1 MKTAFLF
8 SGQGDQYPGMGKD
21 LYDQYEI
28 VQKTFEQ
35 ASNVLNYDMAE
46 LCFTENEQLDL
57 TEYTQPAILTVSVAF
72 LRLLKEKGIQPDA
85 AAGLSLGE
93 YSALVASQ
101 ALSFET
107 AVDLVARRGKYMA
120 EAAPSGVGKMVAVMN
135 MPADTIEKA
144 CQQASEHGIVSPAN
158 YNTPKQIVIGG
169 EEKAVDYALDLL
181 SQAGARRMIPLN
193 VSGPFHTKLLE
204 PASKQLKEV
213 LKETTF
219 NEMQIPVV
227 SNTTAKVMKQDE
239 IKHLL
244 ELQVKSPV
252 RFYESVAT
260 LKELGIERII
270 EVGPGKT
277 INGFMKKIDKSIKTD
292 RISDLKTLQATEE
305 TI

>member
-8 SGQGDQYPGMGKD
+8 SGQGDQFPGMGKD

-72 LRLLKEKGIQPDA
+72 MRLLEEKGITPDA

-93 YSALVASQ
+93 YTALVASG
-101 ALSFET
+101 ALDFAT
-107 AVDLVARRGKYMA
+107 AVALVAKRGKFMA
-120 EAAPSGVGKMVAVMN
+120 NAAPAGVGKMVAVMN
-135 MPADTIEKA
+135 APLDTIEEA
-144 CQQASEHGIVSPAN
+144 CQKASEYGIVSPAN

-169 EEKAVDYALDLL
+169 EKQAVDQAMELL
-181 SQAGARRMIPLN
+181 SEAGVRRMVPLN

-204 PASKQLKEV
+204 PAAQQLKETLQEV
-213 LKETTF
+213 TF
-219 NEMQIPVV
+219 DQMQIPVI

-252 RFYESVAT
+252 RFYESVAS
-260 LKELGIERII
+260 LKELGIECII

>member
-144 CQQASEHGIVSPAN
+144 CQQASEYGIVSPAN

-213 LKETTF
+213 LNETTF

-292 RISDLKTLQATEE
+292 RVSDLKTLQATEE
-305 TI
+305 AI

>member
-1 MKTAFLF
+1 KTAFLF

-144 CQQASEHGIVSPAN
+144 CQQASEYGIVSPAN

-213 LKETTF
+213 LNETTF

-292 RISDLKTLQATEE
+292 RVSDLKTLQATEE
-305 TI
+305 AI

>member
-144 CQQASEHGIVSPAN
+144 CQQASEYGIVSPAN

-239 IKHLL
+239 IKHL
-244 ELQVKSPV
+244 
-252 RFYESVAT
+252 
-260 LKELGIERII
+260 
-270 EVGPGKT
+270 
-277 INGFMKKIDKSIKTD
+277 
-292 RISDLKTLQATEE
+292 
-305 TI
+305 

>member
-144 CQQASEHGIVSPAN
+144 CQQASEYGIVSPAN

-204 PASKQLKEV
+204 PASKKLKEV

>member
-144 CQQASEHGIVSPAN
+144 CQQASEYGIISPAN

>member
-72 LRLLKEKGIQPDA
+72 MRLLEEKGITPDA

-93 YSALVASQ
+93 YTALVASG
-101 ALSFET
+101 ALDFET
-107 AVDLVARRGKYMA
+107 AVDLVAKRGKFMA
-120 EAAPSGVGKMVAVMN
+120 NAAPTGVGKMVAVMN
-135 MPADTIEKA
+135 APLDTIEEA
-144 CQQASEHGIVSPAN
+144 CKKASEYGIVSPAN

-169 EEKAVDYALDLL
+169 EKQAVDHAMDLL
-181 SQAGARRMIPLN
+181 TEAGVRRMVPLN

-204 PASKQLKEV
+204 PAARQLKETLQEV
-213 LKETTF
+213 TF
-219 NEMQIPVV
+219 DQMQIPVI

-244 ELQVKSPV
+244 EQQVKSPV
-252 RFYESVAT
+252 RFYESVAS

>member
-144 CQQASEHGIVSPAN
+144 CQQASEYGIVSPAN

>member
-101 ALSFET
+101 ALSFGT

-144 CQQASEHGIVSPAN
+144 CQQASEYGIVSPAN

-292 RISDLKTLQATEE
+292 RVSDLKTLQATEE

>member
-120 EAAPSGVGKMVAVMN
+120 EAAPSGVGKMVAVIN

-144 CQQASEHGIVSPAN
+144 CQQASEYGIVSPAN

>member
-120 EAAPSGVGKMVAVMN
+120 EAAPSGVGKMVAVIN

-144 CQQASEHGIVSPAN
+144 CQQASEYGIISPAN

>member
-144 CQQASEHGIVSPAN
+144 CQQASEYGIVSPAN

-244 ELQVKSPV
+244 ELQAKSPV

>member
-120 EAAPSGVGKMVAVMN
+120 EAAPSGVGKMVAVIN

-144 CQQASEHGIVSPAN
+144 CQQASEYGIISPAN

-292 RISDLKTLQATEE
+292 RVSDLKTLQATEE

>member
-144 CQQASEHGIVSPAN
+144 CQQASEYGIVSPAN

-277 INGFMKKIDKSIKTD
+277 INGFMKKIDKSIKAD
-292 RISDLKTLQATEE
+292 RVSDLKTLQATEE

>member
-144 CQQASEHGIVSPAN
+144 CQQASEYGIVSPAN

-204 PASKQLKEV
+204 PASKKLKEV

-277 INGFMKKIDKSIKTD
+277 INGFMKKIDKSIKAD
-292 RISDLKTLQATEE
+292 RVSDLKTLQATEE

>member
-144 CQQASEHGIVSPAN
+144 CQQASEYGIVSPAN

-292 RISDLKTLQATEE
+292 RVSDLKTLQATEE

>member
-8 SGQGDQYPGMGKD
+8 SGQGDQFPGMGKD

-72 LRLLKEKGIQPDA
+72 MRLLEEKGITPDA

-93 YSALVASQ
+93 YTALVASG
-101 ALSFET
+101 ALDFAT
-107 AVDLVARRGKYMA
+107 AVALVAKRGKFMA
-120 EAAPSGVGKMVAVMN
+120 NAAPAGVGKMVAVMN
-135 MPADTIEKA
+135 APLDTIEEA
-144 CQQASEHGIVSPAN
+144 CQKASEYGIVSPAN

-169 EEKAVDYALDLL
+169 EKQAVDQAMELL
-181 SQAGARRMIPLN
+181 SEAGVRRMVPLN

-204 PASKQLKEV
+204 PAAQQLKETLQKV
-213 LKETTF
+213 TF
-219 NEMQIPVV
+219 DQMQIPVI

-252 RFYESVAT
+252 RFYESVAS

-292 RISDLKTLQATEE
+292 RVSDLKTLQATEE

>member
-72 LRLLKEKGIQPDA
+72 MRLLEEKGITPDA

-93 YSALVASQ
+93 YTALVASG
-101 ALSFET
+101 ALDFAT
-107 AVDLVARRGKYMA
+107 AVDLVAKRGKFMA
-120 EAAPSGVGKMVAVMN
+120 NAAPAGVGKMIAVMN
-135 MPADTIEKA
+135 APLDTIEEA
-144 CQQASEHGIVSPAN
+144 CQKASEYGIVSPAN

-169 EEKAVDYALDLL
+169 EKQAVDQAMELL
-181 SQAGARRMIPLN
+181 TEAGVRRMVPLN

-204 PASKQLKEV
+204 PAAQQLKETLQEV
-213 LKETTF
+213 TF
-219 NEMQIPVV
+219 DQMQIPVI

-252 RFYESVAT
+252 RFYESVAS

-292 RISDLKTLQATEE
+292 RVSDLKTLQATEE

>member
-101 ALSFET
+101 YLSFET

-144 CQQASEHGIVSPAN
+144 FSKLVNMGSSHQPIIIHQNRLSLA
-158 YNTPKQIVIGG
+158 
-169 EEKAVDYALDLL
+169 EK
-181 SQAGARRMIPLN
+181 
-193 VSGPFHTKLLE
+193 
-204 PASKQLKEV
+204 
-213 LKETTF
+213 
-219 NEMQIPVV
+219 
-227 SNTTAKVMKQDE
+227 
-239 IKHLL
+239 
-244 ELQVKSPV
+244 
-252 RFYESVAT
+252 
-260 LKELGIERII
+260 
-270 EVGPGKT
+270 
-277 INGFMKKIDKSIKTD
+277 KKRLITHWIY
-292 RISDLKTLQATEE
+292 
-305 TI
+305 